1 MKVKSVNFLD
11 IFVQAEHVNN
21 SFLSKSWPE
30 KKEKKEEQGV
40 FSLGFSV
47 TP

>member
-21 SFLSKSWPE
+21 SFYQNRGLKRRG
-30 KKEKKEEQGV
+30 KKKKKRSRV
-40 FSLGFSV
+40 FLV
-47 TP
+47 

>member
-21 SFLSKSWPE
+21 SFYQTCGLKRRK
-30 KKEKKEEQGV
+30 KKERGAGC
-40 FSLGFSV
+40 F
-47 TP
+47 